1 MCSSGWVQWFRK
13 ARSST
18 TSPPRQERRN
28 QMAVL
33 AKDVAGKA
41 ARAATDPN
49 GPTGRLATWLANTTL
64 DDVPAPV
71 REHAKHLL
79 LDGVACAL
87 VGAQLPV
94 SRIGVEGVTT
104 LDDAGSALLI
114 GWGGRTTSAPSAA
127 MLNSSFIQGFELD
140 DYPPLAPLHSNSL
153 VMPAMLAAAPHVGR
167 VSGARFLLG
176 AILGYETGP
185 RVGQALGGL
194 EMISRGWHS
203 GVVFGTLAAA
213 ASAGS
218 LYELDAAGFEDA
230 LGMAATQSCGL
241 MSAQFESMVKRMQ
254 HGFASRNGLTAA
266 ALAASGYVGIKRVFE
281 REYGGWLGVFGEGHR
296 TYPEDIYKGLGILW
310 ETERIAVKAY
320 ACMGL
325 LHAAVDAAL
334 ELRPKANVSQIQ
346 RIDIDMSEAASSHGG
361 WKAESPPEVI
371 GAQMNVAYAVA
382 VALLDGDVLI
392 GQFTKDR
399 IDSDDV
405 WALIDKTLTHH
416 EQAYDHLPMDE
427 QLTTQVRL
435 TFNDGSTRA
444 AKVVHPRGTGDRN
457 LTNADIRAKYAKL
470 TDRIMSAD
478 RQAAVEKA
486 VLGIDTLSDVAQLTT
501 LLTPAVHSPLD

>member
-1 MCSSGWVQWFRK
+1 M
-13 ARSST
+13 
-18 TSPPRQERRN
+18 TSPT
-28 QMAVL
+28 
-33 AKDVAGKA
+33 KSSYDVAAKA

-64 DDVPAPV
+64 DDVPVSV

-104 LDDAGSALLI
+104 LDNAGSALLI
-114 GWGGRTTSAPSAA
+114 GWGGRATSAPSAA

-140 DYPPLAPLHSNSL
+140 DYHPLAPLHSNAL
-153 VMPAMLAAAPHVGR
+153 VIPAMLAAAPHVGR
-167 VSGARFLLG
+167 VPGSRFLLG

-203 GVVFGTLAAA
+203 GTVFGTVPAA
-213 ASAGS
+213 ASAGT
-218 LYELDAAGFEDA
+218 LYGLNAAGFEDA

-254 HGFASRNGLTAA
+254 HGFAARNGLTAA

-281 REYGGWLGVFGEGHR
+281 REYGGWLSTFGEGHHADPSR
-296 TYPEDIYKGLGILW
+296 IYAGLGSAW
-310 ETERIAVKAY
+310 ETNRIAVKPYSA
-320 ACMGL
+320 MGL
-325 LHAAVDAAL
+325 LHAGIDAAL
-334 ELRPKANVSQIQ
+334 QLRSEVSIGEIQ
-346 RIDIDMSEAASSHGG
+346 RIDIDMPEAAYGHGG
-361 WKAESPPEVI
+361 WKAARPLEAI

-392 GQFTKDR
+392 DQFSHLR
-399 IDSDDV
+399 I
-405 WALIDKTLTHH
+405 
-416 EQAYDHLPMDE
+416 
-427 QLTTQVRL
+427 
-435 TFNDGSTRA
+435 ND
-444 AKVVHPRGTGDRN
+444 
-457 LTNADIRAKYAKL
+457 
-470 TDRIMSAD
+470 
-478 RQAAVEKA
+478 
-486 VLGIDTLSDVAQLTT
+486 
-501 LLTPAVHSPLD
+501 

>member
-1 MCSSGWVQWFRK
+1 MTISRGPID
-13 ARSST
+13 A
-18 TSPPRQERRN
+18 N
-28 QMAVL
+28 
-33 AKDVAGKA
+33 VAGKR
-41 ARAATDPN
+41 ARAVTDPN
-49 GPTGRLATWLANTTL
+49 WPTGRLATWLADTTL
-64 DDVPAPV
+64 DDIPRSV

-94 SRIGVEGVTT
+94 SRKGVEGVTA
-104 LDDAGSALLI
+104 LDNAGSALLI
-114 GWGGRTTSAPSAA
+114 GWGSRTTSAPSAA

-140 DYPPLAPLHSNSL
+140 DYHPIAPLHSNSL

-203 GVVFGTLAAA
+203 GVVFGTLSAA
-213 ASAGS
+213 ASAGI
-218 LYELDAAGFEDA
+218 LYGLDAAGFEDA

-281 REYGGWLGVFGEGHR
+281 REYGGWLSVFGEGHH
-296 TYPEDIYKGLGILW
+296 PDASQIYAGLGTVW
-310 ETERIAVKAY
+310 ETDRIAVKAY
-320 ACMGL
+320 AAMGL
-325 LHAAVDAAL
+325 LHAAIDAAL
-334 ELRPKANVSQIQ
+334 QLREDKVRANQIE
-346 RIDIDMSEAASSHGG
+346 RVDIDMPEAAYGHGG
-361 WKAESPPEVI
+361 WQAVRPLQPI

-392 GQFTKDR
+392 DQFAEKR
-399 IDSDDV
+399 INSD
-405 WALIDKTLTHH
+405 
-416 EQAYDHLPMDE
+416 
-427 QLTTQVRL
+427 
-435 TFNDGSTRA
+435 
-444 AKVVHPRGTGDRN
+444 
-457 LTNADIRAKYAKL
+457 
-470 TDRIMSAD
+470 
-478 RQAAVEKA
+478 
-486 VLGIDTLSDVAQLTT
+486 
-501 LLTPAVHSPLD
+501 